1 MRTTVTIPDE
11 LAIEVDGLVGKA
23 GITTRNQLIVQAL
36 ENWVAQKKEE
46 LIDEEFAMMAEDA
59 DYIAETLAIEAEFAQ
74 SDRMIAVLNDE

>member
-11 LAIEVDGLVGKA
+11 LAIEVDSLVGKA
-23 GITTRNQLIVQAL
+23 GITTRNQVIVQAL

-74 SDRMIAVLNDE
+74 SDRMIAMLNDE

>member
-11 LAIEVDGLVGKA
+11 LAIEVDSLVGKA